1 MYVFLK
7 VVDYLYYEEDIIA
20 MEKKFVTLKHLLIEE
35 KKCIG
40 LQFYT
45 DRVINALVNELPG
58 IRWSDVFNMYY
69 VINNPSNLNM
79 IYKQLKGVAWVN
91 SNYFFP
97 KSSFGRD
104 NPVINVEW
112 FRKRD
117 AVEGMRPCP
126 ESYLAKLE
134 LKRYANNT
142 VKTYVSCFEAFI
154 NYYKERN
161 LIDLDENDVRLYLQK
176 LIQENASH
184 SYINQAINSIKF
196 YYEVVLEMPNRFY
209 SIERPRTEE
218 KLPKV
223 LAKEEVL
230 SIIENTNN
238 IKHRC
243 IVSLL
248 YSAGLRRNEVLNLV
262 PNDID
267 SKRMTITVRSGKGN
281 KDRLT
286 ILSEKLLIDL
296 RQYYLQW
303 RPTNFLFEG
312 PGKMQYSAESVG
324 RIVKAAAEKAGI
336 KKNVTPHMLRHSF
349 ATHLL
354 ENGTD
359 LRYIQVLLGHKSTK
373 TTEIYTHVAT
383 NIFLK
388 IKNPLD

>member
-1 MYVFLK
+1 M
-7 VVDYLYYEEDIIA
+7 I

-35 KKCIG
+35 NRCIG
-40 LQFYT
+40 LQFYS
-45 DRVINALVNELPG
+45 DKVINALVNELPEVK
-58 IRWSDVFNMYY
+58 WSDVFNMYY
-69 VINNPSNLNM
+69 LPNTPSNLNM
-79 IYKQLKGVAWVN
+79 IYKQLKGMAWVN

-104 NPVINVEW
+104 NADVNVEW
-112 FRKRD
+112 FRKRGV
-117 AVEGMRPCP
+117 VEGIKSCP
-126 ESYLAKLE
+126 ENFLSKLE

-142 VKTYVSCFEAFI
+142 VKTYVSCFEGFI
-154 NYYKERN
+154 NHYKDRQ

-176 LIQENASH
+176 LIKGNASH

-209 SIERPRTEE
+209 AIERPWAEE
-218 KLPKV
+218 KLPQV

-248 YSAGLRRNEVLNLV
+248 YSAGLRRNEVLNLK

-267 SKRMTITVRSGKGN
+267 GKRMVITVRSGKGN

-286 ILSEKLLIDL
+286 ILSEKLVVEL

-312 PGKMQYSAESVG
+312 PGSARYSAESVAS
-324 RIVKAAAEKAGI
+324 IVKAAAQRAGI

-354 ENGTD
+354 ESGTD
-359 LRYIQVLLGHKSTK
+359 LRYIQVLLGHKSTR